1 MRACVGVLV
10 AVGLFSGPDPSWAA
24 PTTYVL
30 DQEHSR
36 VQFTGSAMGHRFR
49 GRAQALQ
56 GRLDFD
62 PAHGQ
67 LLRPAEILI
76 SAGALTTDHARRDQ
90 DMWEMFEV
98 ASYPVIRCVL
108 TRLAPLSLNLPD
120 ASGARRYR
128 VEGRLQIRAMEQP
141 VAFEVVATVTPELIE
156 ASGEL
161 LLTTSAFALRP
172 PALMLGLVRVR
183 KQVRVE
189 FASRWTRQP

>member
-1 MRACVGVLV
+1 MRKLIGVV
-10 AVGLFSGPDPSWAA
+10 VIVGLLSGPDPSWAA

-36 VQFTGSAMGHRFR
+36 VQFAGSAMGHRFR

-62 PAHGQ
+62 PVRDQ

-76 SAGALTTDHARRDQ
+76 STGALTTDHPRRDQ
-90 DMWEMFEV
+90 DMWRMFE
-98 ASYPVIRCVL
+98 AADYPVIRCVL
-108 TRLAPLSLNLPD
+108 TKLTPLSRDPPD

-128 VEGRLQIRAMEQP
+128 VEGRLRIRTIEHP
-141 VAFEVVATVTPELIE
+141 VAFEVAATVTPEFIE

-161 LLTTSAFALRP
+161 ALTTSAFDLRP